1 MIRLL
6 GVHLESILDYLDE
19 PYNCS
24 VHNPQF
30 GHLVTDSGRS
40 LDAGS
45 DGGGE
50 LFVGMSLRSRRQNVT
65 EAADWINKKLAD

>member
-6 GVHLESILDYLDE
+6 GVHPDSILDYLDE

-30 GHLVTDSGRS
+30 GYLAFGSGQS

-50 LFVGMSLRSRRQNVT
+50 LDVGTS
-65 EAADWINKKLAD
+65 